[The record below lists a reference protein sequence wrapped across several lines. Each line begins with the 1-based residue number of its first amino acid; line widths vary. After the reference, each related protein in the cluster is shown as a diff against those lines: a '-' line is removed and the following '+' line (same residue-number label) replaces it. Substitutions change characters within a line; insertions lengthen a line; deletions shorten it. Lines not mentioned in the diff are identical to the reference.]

1 VVKVCTGFF
10 VEKQRCVAALAGQQ
24 MNGLDLIVMTVIGVV
39 AWLAFRK
46 PDRRTW
52 HDAVDQWENRD
63 RMD

>member
-1 VVKVCTGFF
+1 
-10 VEKQRCVAALAGQQ
+10 